1 MDIEFFTND
10 KFKILFCMQQRQIDI
25 LGNQYVLLSQRQIA
39 AITGIA
45 YKTVNSIMKALRDNE
60 YIIRRG
66 TTRGRYSLT
75 NKALSILTTMQN
87 GEDQK

>member
-10 KFKILFCMQQRQIDI
+10 KFKILSCMQQRQIDI
-25 LGNQYVLLSQRQIA
+25 LGHQYVLLSQRQIA
-39 AITGIA
+39 EITGIA
-45 YKTVNSIMKALRDNE
+45 YKTVNNIMKALRDNE

-75 NKALSILTTMQN
+75 NKALSVLTTMQN
-87 GEDQK
+87 GEEQK

>member
-1 MDIEFFTND
+1 MGIEFFTND
-10 KFKILFCMQQRQIDI
+10 KFKILSCMQQRQIDI
-25 LGNQYVLLSQRQIA
+25 SGNQYVLLSQRQIA
-39 AITGIA
+39 EITGIA
-45 YKTVNSIMKALRDNE
+45 YKTVNSIMKALRNNE

-66 TTRGRYSLT
+66 TTRCQYSLT

>member
-1 MDIEFFTND
+1 MGIEFFTND
-10 KFKILFCMQQRQIDI
+10 KFKILSCMQQRQIDI
-25 LGNQYVLLSQRQIA
+25 SGNQYVLLSQRQIA
-39 AITGIA
+39 
-45 YKTVNSIMKALRDNE
+45 YKTVNNIMKALRDKE

-66 TTRGRYSLT
+66 TTRVQYSLT